1 VVLQAGHLTDGDM
14 MRLMSL
20 DIGDKRIGVAL
31 SDPDKTLA
39 RSLRVVS
46 RRSRAAD
53 MAIIGSLVEEHEVER
68 IIIGHPLRLNGRAG
82 EQATR
87 IEAYAAE
94 LATALGIP
102 VVLWDESY
110 STQRA
115 REAMIEAGRR
125 RKERKER
132 LDAVAAAVILQDY
145 IDHER

>member
-1 VVLQAGHLTDGDM
+1 VALGIGHLLHGDL
-14 MRLMSL
+14 MRLMGL

-31 SDPDKTLA
+31 SDPDKILA
-39 RSLRVVS
+39 RSLRVVR
-46 RRSRAAD
+46 RRSQEAD
-53 MAIIGSLVEEHEVER
+53 MALIASLVEEHEVEK
-68 IIIGHPLRLNGRAG
+68 IIIGHPLLLDGRAG

-87 IEAYAAE
+87 IESYAAE
-94 LATALGIP
+94 LRTVLGIP

-115 REAMIEAGRR
+115 HEAMIEAGRG

-145 IDHER
+145 MDHAR